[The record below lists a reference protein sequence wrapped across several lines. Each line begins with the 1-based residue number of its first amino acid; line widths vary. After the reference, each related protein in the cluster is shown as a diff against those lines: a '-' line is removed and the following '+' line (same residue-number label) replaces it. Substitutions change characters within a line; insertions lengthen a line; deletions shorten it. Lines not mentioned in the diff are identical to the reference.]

1 MLQRFLRWCIFPT
14 HANQEIHYQC
24 VDLEPE
30 NILSAHTLLLQ
41 LGKDQGFEVN
51 DTTNDTETLKHIKTL
66 HIPSINLFITLQPVD
81 IYDFVRH
88 TVRKPN
94 LVHSPFTPL
103 YSRVSSPVLTSIQIK
118 PITYITH
125 THPIV
130 KMSNDANQ
138 TWDFLLSCAFLD
150 LFNVPVIL
158 EKLFTLLT
166 PSGHFYFPI
175 NFDGATHFQPII
187 EKAFDKEIED
197 IYHASMSGDS
207 LSGGSIFVHLRSL
220 NASIITSGSS
230 SWIVRPIAEKTEDGG
245 IEYTYPAQEQYFT
258 RTILHFV
265 HKEYHAAISDDEK
278 LKQFDDW
285 FDTRLSQLYDTKELI
300 YIAHQTDVF
309 GQLIE

>member
-81 IYDFVRH
+81 IYDF
-88 TVRKPN
+88 
-94 LVHSPFTPL
+94 
-103 YSRVSSPVLTSIQIK
+103 
-118 PITYITH
+118 
-125 THPIV
+125 V